1 MKIENN
7 LNMPR
12 MSTNLTTARVTPDT
26 SFAARVQ
33 SGVGTAASAVA
44 GGVGVVANMVP
55 GGSVVSA
62 AVSSLTTFGGQSGSG
77 SGPYYGAALG
87 SGATALSTT
96 VGPSMG
102 SSVGTAGDAASGINF
117 GSIGQTPAN
126 ISIGSNDQVS
136 VPTGGSGVGTEF
148 NGEMADMF
156 TQQKKL
162 LGMQV
167 AMQRENQ
174 VFTTISNVLKTRH
187 DSAKNSIGNI
197 K

>member
-1 MKIENN
+1 MKIDST

-12 MSTNLTTARVTPDT
+12 MSTNVTTGRMTPDT

-33 SGVGTAASAVA
+33 SGVGTAANAVA

-62 AVSSLTTFGGQSGSG
+62 AVSSLTTFGNSSGSG
-77 SGPYYGAALG
+77 SAPYYGAALG
-87 SGATALSTT
+87 SGGVSMNTT
-96 VGPSMG
+96 VNAGG
-102 SSVGTAGDAASGINF
+102 GISSLGGTPGGTTTTTGVNAGG
-117 GSIGQTPAN
+117 
-126 ISIGSNDQVS
+126 GSNVA
-136 VPTGGSGVGTEF
+136 GEF
-148 NGEMADMF
+148 NGEMQNMF
-156 TQQKKL
+156 TEQKKL

-167 AMQRENQ
+167 AMQKENQ

-197 K
+197 R

>member
-1 MKIENN
+1 MKIDSN

-33 SGVGTAASAVA
+33 NGVGTAANMVA

-62 AVSSLTTFGGQSGSG
+62 AVSSLTTFNGASGSG
-77 SGPYYGAALG
+77 AAPYYGAAMG
-87 SGATALSTT
+87 SGAAPMNTTLNAGGGSALVSGNTSI
-96 VGPSMG
+96 G
-102 SSVGTAGDAASGINF
+102 ASGGNS
-117 GSIGQTPAN
+117 G
-126 ISIGSNDQVS
+126 QVS
-136 VPTGGSGVGTEF
+136 VPGGGSGVGSEF
-148 NGEMADMF
+148 NPEMQSMF
-156 TQQKKL
+156 AEQKKL
-162 LGMQV
+162 LGLQV

-174 VFTTISNVLKTRH
+174 VFSTISNVLKTRH

-197 K
+197 R

>member
-1 MKIENN
+1 MKIDSN

-33 SGVGTAASAVA
+33 SGVSTAANAVA
-44 GGVGVVANMVP
+44 GGVGVVANLVP

-62 AVSSLTTFGGQSGSG
+62 AVSSLTTFGNSTGSG
-77 SGPYYGAALG
+77 SAPYYGAALG
-87 SGATALSTT
+87 SGVTSLNTT
-96 VGPSMG
+96 VGSTG
-102 SSVGTAGDAASGINF
+102 GVAGGGLSGIP
-117 GSIGQTPAN
+117 GPVAN
-126 ISIGSNDQVS
+126 ISVGAGGQVT
-136 VPTGGSGVGTEF
+136 VPTGGSGVGAEF
-148 NGEMADMF
+148 NGEMASMF
-156 TQQKKL
+156 TEQKKL